1 MKKIV
6 IIILLI
12 VGLNACKS
20 TQSASTSTSE
30 QKTVQT
36 NQLNK
41 SEGLDM
47 SKKVDL
53 QPNNSIKA
61 KEPMKVNTMDK
72 SQIRKISI
80 EKTNKVGNN

>member
-1 MKKIV
+1 MKKAV
-6 IIILLI
+6 IIILL
-12 VGLNACKS
+12 VAGLNACKS
-20 TQSASTSTSE
+20 TKSTSTSTSE

-53 QPNNSIKA
+53 QPNNSTKV

-72 SQIRKISI
+72 SQIKKISI